1 MLRRSNPAIAGQ
13 APQRASRRYPVDNV
27 ARDGHAGRMPVHAH
41 VQKLVDRAR
50 LLPPLDAAVVYPCDR
65 ESLQVALAGAFA
77 GYLNPMLVGP
87 EARIRAVAD
96 TSGLDIS
103 RLAIVDTGEAPRAAG
118 VRAAELARDG
128 KAAALIRGSLGNED
142 LLGPVAAPESGLR
155 TERRLSHAYFLDIP
169 GQPRGLLLADAY
181 MNVTPNLAA
190 KRDIVRNT
198 IHLATA
204 IGAATPN
211 VALLA
216 AMDGPAPAFRS
227 TTDAVA
233 LKAMAMQGLFHGA
246 VVDGPLAPDSAL
258 SAEAA
263 RGKGVKSEIA
273 GRADVLIGPSMESA
287 LMVLRTLLALAGGLA
302 AGIVVGARVPVVV
315 PTRHD
320 SLEVRMASCVLAS
333 LLAAAGHAGAKTQP
347 VAGSLAPDTKA
358 RVAA

>member
-1 MLRRSNPAIAGQ
+1 ML
-13 APQRASRRYPVDNV
+13 QRA
-27 ARDGHAGRMPVHAH
+27 HF
-41 VQKLVDRAR
+41 QKLVDRVR
-50 LLPPLDAAVVYPCDR
+50 LLPPLPAAVVYPCDR

-77 GYLNPMLVGP
+77 GYLAPTLVGP
-87 EARIRAVAD
+87 EARIRDAAD
-96 TSGLDIS
+96 RSGLDIA
-103 RLAIVDTGEAPRAAG
+103 RLPIVGTDDDPRAAG

-128 KAAALIRGSLGNED
+128 AVAALIRGSLGNED

-181 MNVTPNLAA
+181 MNVAPNLAA
-190 KRDIVRNT
+190 KRDIVQNT

-204 IGAATPN
+204 LGIASPA

-233 LKAMAMQGLFHGA
+233 LKAMAMHGLFHGA

-258 SAEAA
+258 SADAA
-263 RGKGVKSEIA
+263 RGRGVKSDIA

-287 LMVLRTLLALAGGLA
+287 LMVLRTLLAVAGGLA

-333 LLAAAGHAGAKTQP
+333 LLAAAGGVRSEPAAGTAT
-347 VAGSLAPDTKA
+347 PDPGA